1 MYLQAL
7 QSEVQTRRMRL
18 LLPKTDSLI
27 HNAVGREEGYFYKV
41 VTEQCRGTRAEA
53 EVRGAGDNI
62 RTVVGKKRDRRCL
75 GLLKSSK
82 SGSSV
87 SFSYYKNRKAINSR
101 RTEETSRKESL
112 GLYV

>member
-1 MYLQAL
+1 M
-7 QSEVQTRRMRL
+7 QSAERRAIF
-18 LLPKTDSLI
+18 TD
-27 HNAVGREEGYFYKV
+27 KV

-53 EVRGAGDNI
+53 EVRGAGDNV

-82 SGSSV
+82 SGSSI

-101 RTEETSRKESL
+101 WTEETSRKESL